1 MAPKTT
7 APGCTQPGAGRSLTD
22 LVELLDAMREAG
34 WVSLATPS
42 SGRQDADTAET
53 PAPATGAPRRLQ

>member
-7 APGCTQPGAGRSLTD
+7 APSCTQPGASRSLTN
-22 LVELLDAMREAG
+22 LVELLEAMREAG

-42 SGRQDADTAET
+42 LGRQDADTAET
-53 PAPATGAPRRLQ
+53 PAPATDARRRIQ